1 MKKMIKISFIIAL
14 ILNYSCTK
22 ENPEENQTSLKL
34 TPENLVGEWRK
45 IGAFKSTDSSG
56 VDLSNENLMN
66 SMDDCRKDD
75 IYKYIVSNNSSNII
89 KWGYGNNI
97 CEDEGQEKNQFIE
110 IGTWTLDERGSLNYN
125 YSDVQEAYRILKLDR
140 EELLIRKK
148 SGILENDTIKYYIE
162 KYKRLN

>member
-1 MKKMIKISFIIAL
+1 
-14 ILNYSCTK
+14 
-22 ENPEENQTSLKL
+22 
-34 TPENLVGEWRK
+34 
-45 IGAFKSTDSSG
+45 
-56 VDLSNENLMN
+56 
-66 SMDDCRKDD
+66 MDDCRKDD